1 MESYSSRK
9 FQGLGWAVN
18 SLRARA
24 SSQRQAQTA
33 ALQDKY
39 NTVALQQQSAYT
51 TRRAGEKSVA
61 SVFGNVPMVSAPLV
75 AKFGKQAFQGLRQR
89 GQDLAELKAQRLGGR
104 TEAEANYDD
113 DLEETMGK
121 FEDSG
126 IKPEAEGYLEDE
138 DVPGPST
145 GGGGGTTSAEPASGD
160 FSTANSDLTDDFS
173 GIEPGDG
180 DEVEQQFSLT
190 KGFLGPSNPTEAA
203 QQSTEYSNTFNEGQ
217 IDMANDV
224 ANELRGLPGG
234 SYTTNASGEFVP
246 MEQEATGFF
255 GRLNSR
261 MGNTLA
267 RMGGM
272 EPASESSG
280 VETVDYARAS
290 DFDTS
295 AGEGAPAEPNTAF
308 ETPAEPE
315 TDISGYTTSDFG
327 AESTD
332 FGSAP
337 EIPERVSSLSRFGGN
352 ADEIGTSL
360 ARQQASTGDSTLAR
374 LGQSG
379 GSGEPPQAEIVEN
392 NSAGVFAEP
401 TASDI
406 EAMPS
411 SSEAGASSSETSG
424 LSGAES
430 AASRVNPD
438 TLTGT
443 IGEESDFGGI
453 GAETGIE
460 AGAEAGAEAG
470 IEAGAEVAGDAVV
483 EGLDLTAAI
492 VAPVP
497 VLDIVVGAIAGAA
510 TLASVGYSIYEA
522 VHSGQQGNAPPP
534 AQIASVPTPQPN
546 IAGHYVGASG
556 ENVYNQPQHF
566 QGF

>member
-75 AKFGKQAFQGLRQR
+75 AKFGKQAFQGLKQR
-89 GQDLAELKAQRLGGR
+89 GQDLAELKQARLGGR

-295 AGEGAPAEPNTAF
+295 TGEGAPAEPNTAF

-460 AGAEAGAEAG
+460 TGAETGIEAGAEV
-470 IEAGAEVAGDAVV
+470 GAEVAGDAVV

>member
-75 AKFGKQAFQGLRQR
+75 AKFGKQAFQGLKQR
-89 GQDLAELKAQRLGGR
+89 GQDLAELKQARLGGR

-290 DFDTS
+290 DFDT
-295 AGEGAPAEPNTAF
+295 PAEPAETNTAF

-315 TDISGYTTSDFG
+315 TDISGYTTSDVG

-460 AGAEAGAEAG
+460 TGAETGIEAGAEV
-470 IEAGAEVAGDAVV
+470 GAEVAGDAVV

>member
-1 MESYSSRK
+1 MNEYSSRK

-24 SSQRQAQTA
+24 TSQRQARTA
-33 ALQDKY
+33 ALQDKF
-39 NTVALQQQSAYT
+39 NAVALKQQKADT

-61 SVFGNVPMVSAPLV
+61 SIFGTVPMVSAPML
-75 AKFGKQAFQGLRQR
+75 AKFGKQAFQGLKQR
-89 GQDLAELKAQRLGGR
+89 GQDLAELKQARLGGR
-104 TEAEANYDD
+104 TEGEANYDD

-138 DVPGPST
+138 DVPGPSSSI
-145 GGGGGTTSAEPASGD
+145 GGETSAEPASGD

-173 GIEPGDG
+173 GIEPGTG
-180 DEVEQQFSLT
+180 DEVEEQFSLT

-224 ANELRGLPGG
+224 ATELKGLPGG

-267 RMGGM
+267 KMGGM

-290 DFDTS
+290 DFEGS
-295 AGEGAPAEPNTAF
+295 AGEGAPAETNTAF
-308 ETPAEPE
+308 ETPASE

-337 EIPERVSSLSRFGGN
+337 EIPERVSSLSRFGGT

-379 GSGEPPQAEIVEN
+379 GSGDIPEAEIVEN

-406 EAMPS
+406 DAMPS
-411 SSEAGASSSETSG
+411 SSGAGASSSETSG

-443 IGEESDFGGI
+443 IGEESDFGGV
-453 GAETGIE
+453 GAETGAETGAEI
-460 AGAEAGAEAG
+460 GAEAGAEV
-470 IEAGAEVAGDAVV
+470 GAEVAGDAVV
-483 EGLDLTAAI
+483 EGLDIAAAAA
-492 VAPVP
+492 APIPGV
-497 VLDIVVGAIAGAA
+497 DIVLGVIAGAA

>member
-1 MESYSSRK
+1 MDEYSSRK

-24 SSQRQAQTA
+24 TSQRQARTA
-33 ALQDKY
+33 ALQDKF
-39 NTVALQQQSAYT
+39 NAVALQQQKADT

-61 SVFGNVPMVSAPLV
+61 SIFGTVPMVSAPIM

-138 DVPGPST
+138 DVPGPSSSI
-145 GGGGGTTSAEPASGD
+145 GGETSAEPASGD

-173 GIEPGDG
+173 GIEPGAG
-180 DEVEQQFSLT
+180 DEVEQPFSLT

-272 EPASESSG
+272 EQPDASSG

-295 AGEGAPAEPNTAF
+295 GAEAPEPNTAF

-337 EIPERVSSLSRFGGN
+337 EIPERVSSLSRFGGT

-379 GSGEPPQAEIVEN
+379 GSGDPPEAEIVEN
-392 NSAGVFAEP
+392 MRLNEP
-401 TASDI
+401 TISDI

-453 GAETGIE
+453 GAETGAETGIE
-460 AGAEAGAEAG
+460 AGAEAGAEV
-470 IEAGAEVAGDAVV
+470 GAEVAGDAVV
-483 EGLDLTAAI
+483 EGLDVAAA
-492 VAPVP
+492 VAAPIPGV
-497 VLDIVVGAIAGAA
+497 DIALGVIAGVA

-556 ENVYNQPQHF
+556 ENIYNQPQHF

>member
-24 SSQRQAQTA
+24 TSQRQARTA
-33 ALQDKY
+33 ALQDKF
-39 NTVALQQQSAYT
+39 NAVALQQQKADT

-61 SVFGNVPMVSAPLV
+61 SIFGTVPMVSAPLL
-75 AKFGKQAFQGLRQR
+75 AKFGKQAYQGLRQR

-104 TEAEANYDD
+104 TEGEANYDD

-138 DVPGPST
+138 DVPGTST
-145 GGGGGTTSAEPASGD
+145 GGGTTSAEPASGD

-180 DEVEQQFSLT
+180 DEVEQPFSLT

-267 RMGGM
+267 KMGGM

-295 AGEGAPAEPNTAF
+295 AGEGAPAETNTAF
-308 ETPAEPE
+308 ETPASE
-315 TDISGYTTSDFG
+315 TDISGYTTSDVG

-337 EIPERVSSLSRFGGN
+337 EIPQRVSSLSRFGGN

-379 GSGEPPQAEIVEN
+379 TGSGDPPEAEIVEN
-392 NSAGVFAEP
+392 MRLHEP

-406 EAMPS
+406 DAMPS

-443 IGEESDFGGI
+443 IGEESDFGGV
-453 GAETGIE
+453 GAETGI
-460 AGAEAGAEAG
+460 EAGAEAG
-470 IEAGAEVAGDAVV
+470 IEAGAEVVGDSVV
-483 EGLDLTAAI
+483 EGLDIAAA
-492 VAPVP
+492 VAAPIP
-497 VLDIVVGAIAGAA
+497 GADIVLGVIAGVA